1 MSIRVIAEK
10 PSSAGKIAAALGSAA
25 KKAGYYEV
33 KHGKDDVIVAP
44 AVGHVYTL
52 TQVSGNKS
60 EYPVFEVKWAPSSE
74 VSKDAAYT
82 ADYRKV
88 IERLGKNVSEVVN
101 ACDWDIEGEVIGAN
115 LIKFAVNPKAS
126 KSRMQYST
134 LTSDELKDSF
144 ENRKPIDYNIV
155 SAGETR
161 HMLDWFYGINLS
173 RALMGAVRSAGRF
186 QVMSIGRVQGPMLAL
201 LTKREREILAF
212 IPSPYWQL
220 FADIKE
226 VTFTHE
232 KGKFIDKN
240 EADTSLKNSVKN
252 GKITKV
258 EKKKYNQLP
267 PFPYDLTSLQVDAY
281 RNFGFA
287 PTDTMKVAQSLYE
300 NAYISYPRTVSQQLS
315 EKLNLKGIM
324 EKISRQSN
332 YTVLA
337 EKLLK
342 AGKTKPHNG
351 PKTDPAH
358 PAIHPTGQNP
368 SKLNEREAK
377 LYDLITRRFLACFAD
392 SAKRES
398 QTVISTHGGE
408 NYKVTGSTTIEPG
421 WLEYFGKYVKIE
433 EVELP
438 AFVEGEET
446 NAKKIWMEE
455 KMTKPPNRYSPSSI
469 VKKLEEV
476 DIGTKATRA
485 EILETLFSRGYLAN
499 KKSIQVTPFGLSVI
513 EALENRVPDLL
524 SEELT
529 REFDK
534 DMEEISKGTQKQEK
548 VITSG
553 KQVLTK
559 ITTEFKAK
567 EKEIGTDLVKGLT
580 DHREQAAVLGKC
592 NKCKEK
598 DLVIRKSKFGLFV
611 GCNGYPNCKNLFPLP
626 KQAMIQASEK
636 VCEKCGTPII
646 LVIRKGKRPFNMC
659 LDPKCETKANWAS
672 NKPKEDGAE
681 DKSAAK
687 TKKKTTAS
695 KKPRAKKKEE

>member
-1 MSIRVIAEK
+1 MSILVIAEK
-10 PSSAGKIAAALGSAA
+10 PSSAQKIAAALGSAS

-101 ACDWDIEGEVIGAN
+101 ACDWDIEGEVIGTN
-115 LIKFAVNPKAS
+115 LINFAVNPKAT
-126 KSRMQYST
+126 KTRMQYST
-134 LTSDELKDSF
+134 LTSDELRDSF
-144 ENRKPIDYNIV
+144 ENRKPIDYNV
-155 SAGETR
+155 ASAGETR

-173 RALMGAVRSAGRF
+173 RALMSAVRSAGRF

-201 LTKREREILAF
+201 LAKREREINAF

-232 KGKFIDKN
+232 KGKFTDKK
-240 EADTSLKNSVKN
+240 EADTSLKNSVKT

-258 EKKKYNQLP
+258 ERKKYNQLP

-281 RNFGFA
+281 RNFGLN

-300 NAYISYPRTVSQQLS
+300 NAYISYPRTVSQQLPD
-315 EKLNLKGIM
+315 KLNLKGIM
-324 EKISRQSN
+324 EKISRQPN
-332 YTVLA
+332 YTQLT

-368 SKLNEREAK
+368 TKLNEREAK

-398 QTVISTHGGE
+398 QTIVSTHGGE
-408 NYKVTGSTTIEPG
+408 NYKVTGSTTLEPG

-438 AFVEGEET
+438 VFVEGEET

-513 EALENRVPDLL
+513 EALENRTPDLL

-580 DHREQAAVLGKC
+580 DHREQAAILGKC

-626 KQAMIQASEK
+626 KQAMIQATEK

-672 NKPKEDGAE
+672 NKTKEEGEEKPKA
-681 DKSAAK
+681 
-687 TKKKTTAS
+687 KKTTTS
-695 KKPRAKKKEE
+695 KKPRAKKKEEN